1 MKPQPRRKF
10 KRCDTVA
17 PSFRRPCAR
26 APMRPCAHAPMSLS
40 PYAPALPLR
49 PCVHAPYAHA
59 PKRPSCQITKPQ
71 APNPANYRLQIQA
84 TNPPFFSF
92 FAPHAFHS
100 RMRVCMRDFGC
111 PRPSR
116 PIPAAEIAV
125 FGNYFRSRARAWP
138 LFPSKFSQVGRRPP
152 KVAFLCKSALRDQV
166 LWRKYA
172 EGVIGRCWARGR
184 LCRLTEIIVEN
195 LDLKCR
201 FGNNLRA
208 LACEERTGGR
218 WQDGVRRASERWRG
232 GSRRKPGA
240 R

>member
-1 MKPQPRRKF
+1 MPP
-10 KRCDTVA
+10 CPMPPCPPMA
-17 PSFRRPCAR
+17 PCAYAPEPLCP
-26 APMRPCAHAPMSLS
+26 APMRPCPHIPT
-40 PYAPALPLR
+40 
-49 PCVHAPYAHA
+49 
-59 PKRPSCQITKPQ
+59 RPSCQITKPQ
-71 APNPANYRLQIQA
+71 VPNPANYRLQTQA
-84 TNPPFFSF
+84 TPPPFFFSL
-92 FAPHAFHS
+92 FASHAFHA
-100 RMRVCMRDFGC
+100 RMRVCMHNSGC

-201 FGNNLRA
+201 FSNNLRA
-208 LACEERTGGR
+208 LTSGARWRAKSEREGAGRTACEGR
-218 WQDGVRRASERWRG
+218 ESER
-232 GSRRKPGA
+232 
-240 R
+240 

>member
-26 APMRPCAHAPMSLS
+26 APMRPCAHASV
-40 PYAPALPLR
+40 R
-49 PCVHAPYAHA
+49 PCSNVLEPLCPRAPLAPMRPCPICPCTQA
-59 PKRPSCQITKPQ
+59 PKLPDHQTSGSQSGKLSTSNPSY
-71 APNPANYRLQIQA
+71 NPL
-84 TNPPFFSF
+84 SF
-92 FAPHAFHS
+92 ASHAFHS
-100 RMRVCMRDFGC
+100 RTRACMRNSGC

-125 FGNYFRSRARAWP
+125 FGNYFRSRTRAWP
-138 LFPSKFSQVGRRPP
+138 LFPSKFSQVGRRPS
-152 KVAFLCKSALRDQV
+152 KVAFLCKSALRGQV

-184 LCRLTEIIVEN
+184 PRRLAEIIVEN
-195 LDLKCR
+195 RNLKCR
-201 FGNNLRA
+201 FGNNLRV
-208 LACEERTGGR
+208 LT
-218 WQDGVRRASERWRG
+218 S
-232 GSRRKPGA
+232 GA